1 MISISI
7 KNYFFNLQKLISL
20 LSVIVTIFSVLPV
33 IAQTAAVKTL
43 PNQAPEFSV
52 GNIIGTMVNIDS
64 FKLQKEIRVTKGFKF
79 KSASVY
85 FSGANFQNVNV
96 AFLDTSGLFRL
107 DTLIARCMPGSS
119 VTFDNVKLI
128 NKKAEEIKIV
138 GKAYLFYG
146 GGYVN
151 IDSSRYSGNIIE
163 ILELSKK
170 SFISGTVYFSGANFP
185 NVLTVYTGEYDLLKR
200 LLLRCSPGSILSFEN
215 CIFKN
220 TDGTLTKPLTKSIK
234 LE

>member
-33 IAQTAAVKTL
+33 IAQIAAVKTL

-52 GNIIGTMVNIDS
+52 GNIIGTRVNIDS
-64 FKLQKEIRVTKGFKF
+64 FKLQKEIRVANGFKF

-96 AFLDTSGLFRL
+96 AFLDTIDLFLL
-107 DTLIARCMPGSS
+107 DTLIARCIPGSV

-128 NKKAEEIKIV
+128 NKKDEEITIA

-146 GGYVN
+146 GVYVKN
-151 IDSSRYSGNIIE
+151 DSRNNIE

-185 NVLTVYTGEYDLLKR
+185 NVLTVYGGEYDLLKN
-200 LLLRCSPGSILSFEN
+200 LIGRCGPGSIISFEN

-220 TDGTLTKPLTKSIK
+220 ADGALTKPLTKSIK